1 MDKPH
6 KKLDAWKKAMDL
18 VADTYRITEH
28 FPVEERFGLVRQMRR
43 SAVLIPSNLAEGLAR
58 RGDTEAIQF
67 VHFAVGSLSELDTQM
82 DLCERLGFMT
92 ASDRDRLDG
101 RLTDVDKLLVGLR
114 NHLKRKTATK
124 A

>member
-1 MDKPH
+1 MEKPH

-18 VADTYRITEH
+18 VADTYRITER
-28 FPVEERFGLVRQMRR
+28 FPVEERFGLVRQMHR
-43 SAVLIPSNLAEGLAR
+43 SAVSIPSNLAEGLAR

-67 VHFAVGSLSELDTQM
+67 VHVAMGSLSELDTQM

-92 ASDRDRLDG
+92 TTDRARLNL
-101 RLTDVDKLLVGLR
+101 RLVDVDKLLVGLR
-114 NHLKRKTATK
+114 NHLMRKTAIR